1 MLELLGEGELSRLVQ
16 DSLKAGTE
24 CEDLFIFLLRSNLND
39 AVLLEFDRGNN
50 GVGVVLDGDS
60 SA

>member
-1 MLELLGEGELSRLVQ
+1 LLELLSVGELSRLVQ

-24 CEDLFIFLLRSNLND
+24 CEDLFIFLLRSDFID
-39 AVLLEFDRGNN
+39 AVLLEFGRGNN
-50 GVGVVLDGDS
+50 GVGVVEDLDS